1 MSLSIRQWLAEYNI
15 QLTQLKTPG
24 TQTAGIAF
32 RLVQDMHV
40 KSLTTFDICP
50 FAEILEL
57 PWSLAWQEMQP
68 AADLT
73 VELLRVWNRKKPL
86 KRNEGTWLAF
96 QIAYLRALHQILE
109 QENRILRPWLNR
121 ASLLAQLATE
131 PSKQA
136 LSDPQLQGLLKT
148 LRPGRLSD
156 TQAEQALSMLGES
169 FLGQQM
175 NNLAIAWLMANGAE
189 ETEAKLIVQRL
200 VYALPGYLLEAIA
213 FNALPL
219 AQLQKFV
226 RLGNIPST
234 PEALNQLAAS
244 PDNLEVETE
253 RATEFAPAGLTPTA
267 IDLHRESYRAS
278 LLKALGTPV
287 LEEPFALKDLYVPL
301 KGIEINSA
309 KGEKAPSPVDLME
322 WATNQLTD
330 LETIAVIEA
339 PPGAGKTSFCQLF
352 AAKVAQELYPLWMP
366 VSIRLRDASLSRSL
380 AQTLATAFPMGKLTD
395 ADGWLVPP
403 HPPVLLILDGLDEL
417 PRSPQTERHLST
429 FLDQVSQFI
438 AQSTNASLRPRHKIV
453 LTCRSGMLEGAY
465 SSKPLQPRGLS
476 QHFRRIAIQPLDQ
489 EQLKLWF
496 KQWSK
501 LQSKYI
507 AQAFFNFLK
516 LSGVFH
522 FKPEVKDFANFIH
535 QPLMMLLAGILYR
548 DGWLDESIL
557 PLPSSKVKFEIHDR
571 LCRWLLGEP
580 PDTMSAAEKMHL
592 PVREGLAHAC
602 RSPEAIANL
611 LQGRSPETVRQQME
625 VAALNIIQTAE
636 KSIVTTPAEQ
646 MTLPAL
652 YFCPVGSDNRQTTKI
667 EFSHPSLGEYL
678 AGVAIAQQLKILAQ
692 QVQDP
697 YGEVKFAINSPDEVA
712 THLYSLLSFGI
723 VPPLVEEV
731 AIEYLRREEARSRSA
746 FSFEILCDRLYR
758 FYRSYCRA
766 RWLDTG
772 IAHKVRSH
780 NSLNALQIDAAVGLN
795 TFLLLCATHRE
806 ALLDFSPCGDPTIL
820 EQFDP
825 DQLLTLIGRT
835 TVLSPIAFWQRARGS
850 LHQLSLDGA
859 CLHYVMLAEAN
870 FWKSSFFKAELVGAN
885 LTDANLQEANLS
897 WANLTGANLA
907 GANLTAA
914 RLEGANL
921 TGANLCGATLQ
932 LASLTN
938 ACLYQAQLDSATKDY
953 AEKNGALFSLEQY
966 QACQKALA
974 SLEGTRQSEIEES
987 HDGDQT
993 LLLIQHGQGSVVGAT
1008 TTNADMMEGETV
1020 VLE

>member
-15 QLTQLKTPG
+15 QLHQLKTPG
-24 TQTAGIAF
+24 AQTAGIAF
-32 RLVQDMHV
+32 RLVQDMQV

-50 FAEILEL
+50 FAEMLEL
-57 PWSLAWQEMQP
+57 PWGVVQQEMQP
-68 AADLT
+68 IADLT
-73 VELLRVWNRKKPL
+73 VELLRVWSRKKPL

-121 ASLLAQLATE
+121 ASLLAQVPAELN
-131 PSKQA
+131 KQA
-136 LSDPQLQGLLKT
+136 LGDPQLQGLLKT

-156 TQAEQALSMLGES
+156 TQAEQALTMLGES

-189 ETEAKLIVQRL
+189 ETEAKLILQRL

-226 RLGNIPST
+226 RLGNIAST
-234 PEALNQLAAS
+234 PDALGQLAS
-244 PDNLEVETE
+244 NPDNLEIETE
-253 RATEFAPAGLTPTA
+253 RATEFAPAGLTPNV
-267 IDLHRESYRAS
+267 IDLQRECYRAS
-278 LLKALGTPV
+278 LLQALGIPL

-301 KGIEINSA
+301 RGIEINSES
-309 KGEKAPSPVDLME
+309 GEKARSSVDLME
-322 WATNQLTD
+322 WATNQLAD
-330 LETIAVIEA
+330 LESIAVIEA

-352 AAKVAQELYPLWMP
+352 AAKVAQELYPAWMP
-366 VSIRLRDASLSRSL
+366 VSIRLRDASLCRSL
-380 AQTLATAFPMGKLTD
+380 EQTLDTAFPTGQFTS

-403 HPPVLLILDGLDEL
+403 HPPCLLILDGLDEL

-496 KQWSK
+496 KQWSR
-501 LQSKYI
+501 LQSKLI
-507 AQAFFNFLK
+507 AQAYFNFLK
-516 LSGVFH
+516 QSGVFH
-522 FKPEVKDFANFIH
+522 FRPDVKDFANFVH
-535 QPLMMLLAGILYR
+535 QPLIVLLGGILHR
-548 DGWLDESIL
+548 DGWLDDSIL
-557 PLPSSKVKFEIHDR
+557 SLPGSKVKFEIHDR

-580 PDTMSAAEKMHL
+580 ADTMSAAEKMHL

-602 RSPEAIANL
+602 RSPETIANL
-611 LQGRSPETVRQQME
+611 LQGRNVASVRQQME
-625 VAALNIIQTAE
+625 MVALNIIQ
-636 KSIVTTPAEQ
+636 SSEQ
-646 MTLPAL
+646 STETNPQEQITLPAL
-652 YFCPVGSDNRQTTKI
+652 YFRPISSDKQTKI
-667 EFSHPSLGEYL
+667 EFSHRSLGEYL
-678 AGVAIAQQLKILAQ
+678 GALAIAQQLKILAQ
-692 QVQDP
+692 QVQDA
-697 YGEVKFAINSPDEVA
+697 YGEVNFAINSPDDVA
-712 THLYSLLSFGI
+712 FHLYSLLSFGI
-723 VPPLVEEV
+723 IPVEIEEL
-731 AIEYLRREEARSRSA
+731 AIEYLRREEARSPGS
-746 FSFEILCDRLYR
+746 FSLEVLCDRLYR
-758 FYRSYCRA
+758 FYRSYCRG

-795 TFLLLCATHRE
+795 TFLLLCSCHRA
-806 ALLDFSPCGDPTIL
+806 ALIDFSPCGDPTIL
-820 EQFDP
+820 EEFDP

-835 TVLSPIAFWQRARGS
+835 TVLSPIAFWQRSKDS

-859 CLHYVMLAEAN
+859 CLHYAMLAEAN
-870 FWKSSFFKAELVGAN
+870 FWKTSFFKAELVGAN
-885 LTDANLQEANLS
+885 LTAANLQEANLS
-897 WANLTGANLA
+897 WANLTGANLSL
-907 GANLTAA
+907 ANLTAA
-914 RLEGANL
+914 KLEGANL

-938 ACLYQAQLDSATKDY
+938 ACLYQAQLDGATKDY

-974 SLEGTRQSEIEES
+974 GLESSRLSEIEES

-1008 TTNADMMEGETV
+1008 TTNAEMMEGETV
-1020 VLE
+1020 LLE

>member
-24 TQTAGIAF
+24 AQTAGIAF
-32 RLVQDMHV
+32 RLVQDMQV

-57 PWSLAWQEMQP
+57 PSSLAWQEMQP

-73 VELLRVWNRKKPL
+73 VELLRVWSRKKPL

-96 QIAYLRALHQILE
+96 QIAYLRGLHKILE
-109 QENRILRPWLNR
+109 QEDRLLRPWLNR
-121 ASLLAQLATE
+121 ASLLAFLPGE
-131 PSKQA
+131 LNKQA
-136 LSDPQLQGLLKT
+136 LSDPQLQGLIKT

-213 FNALPL
+213 FNAVPL

-226 RLGNIPST
+226 RLGSIPST
-234 PEALNQLAAS
+234 PDAPFQIATP
-244 PDNLEVETE
+244 PDNLEIETE
-253 RATEFAPAGLTPTA
+253 PATEFAPAGLTPTA

-278 LLKALGTPV
+278 LLQALGTPI
-287 LEEPFALKDLYVPL
+287 LEAPFALKDLYVPPR
-301 KGIEINSA
+301 GIEINSES
-309 KGEKAPSPVDLME
+309 GEKPRSSVDLME
-322 WATNQLTD
+322 WATNQLAD
-330 LETIAVIEA
+330 LDSIAVIEA
-339 PPGAGKTSFCQLF
+339 PPGGGKTSFCQLF
-352 AAKVAQELYPLWMP
+352 AAKVAQDLYPAWMP
-366 VSIRLRDASLSRSL
+366 VSIQLQDASLCSTL
-380 AQTLATAFPMGKLTD
+380 EQTLDTAFPIGKFTS

-417 PRSPQTERHLST
+417 PRCPQIERHLFT
-429 FLDQVSQFI
+429 FLNRVEQFLV
-438 AQSTNASLRPRHKIV
+438 QSASASGRPRHKIV
-453 LTCRSGMLEGAY
+453 LTCRSGILEGAY
-465 SSKPLQPRGLS
+465 SSKPLQPKGLS
-476 QHFRRIAIQPLDQ
+476 DRFRRIAIQHLDQ

-496 KQWSK
+496 KQWSR
-501 LQSKYI
+501 LQSKNI

-516 LSGVFH
+516 QSGVFH
-522 FKPEVKDFANFIH
+522 FRQDVKDFANFVH
-535 QPLMMLLAGILYR
+535 QPLMLLLAGILHR
-548 DGWLDESIL
+548 DGWVDESIL
-557 PLPSSKVKFEIHDR
+557 PLPGSKVKFEIHDR

-580 PDTMSAAEKMHL
+580 PDTMSTAEKMHL

-602 RSPEAIANL
+602 HSPEAIANL
-611 LQGRSPETVRQQME
+611 LQGRSPTAVRQQIE
-625 VAALNIIQTAE
+625 VAALKIVQRGE
-636 KSIVTTPAEQ
+636 KSTETTATEQ

-652 YFCPVGSDNRQTTKI
+652 YFRPIISNKQTKI
-667 EFSHPSLGEYL
+667 EFSHRSLGEYL
-678 AGVAIAQQLKILAQ
+678 GALAIAQQLKILAQ
-692 QVQDP
+692 QVQDA

-712 THLYSLLSFGI
+712 FHLYSLLSFGI
-723 VPPLVEEV
+723 IPVEIEEL
-731 AIEYLRREEARSRSA
+731 AIEYLRREEARSRSS
-746 FSFEILCDRLYR
+746 FSLEILCDRLYR
-758 FYRSYCRA
+758 FYRSYCRGK
-766 RWLDTG
+766 WLDTG
-772 IAHKVRSH
+772 IAHKVRSQ

-795 TFLLLCATHRE
+795 TFLLLCACHRA
-806 ALLDFSPCGDPTIL
+806 ALIDFSPCGDQTIP
-820 EQFDP
+820 EEFDP

-835 TVLSPIAFWQRARGS
+835 TVLSPIAFWQRAKDS

-859 CLHYVMLAEAN
+859 CLHYAMLAEAN
-870 FWKSSFFKAELVGAN
+870 FWKTSFFKAELVGAN
-885 LTDANLQEANLS
+885 LVSTNLQEANLS
-897 WANLTGANLA
+897 WANLTNANLA

-914 RLEGANL
+914 KLEGANL
-921 TGANLCGATLQ
+921 TGANLSGATLQ

-938 ACLYQAQLDSATKDY
+938 ACLYQAQLDGATKDY

-974 SLEGTRQSEIEES
+974 GLESTRMTEIEQS

-993 LLLIQHGQGSVVGAT
+993 LLLIEHGQGSVVGST
-1008 TTNADMMEGETV
+1008 TSNANLMQGETV
-1020 VLE
+1020 LLE

>member
-15 QLTQLKTPG
+15 KLNQLKTPG
-24 TQTAGIAF
+24 AQTVGIAF
-32 RLVQDMHV
+32 RLVQDMQV

-57 PWSLAWQEMQP
+57 PWGVVWQEMQP
-68 AADLT
+68 IADLT
-73 VELLRVWNRKKPL
+73 VELLRVWSRKKPL
-86 KRNEGTWLAF
+86 KRNEGTWLVF
-96 QIAYLRALHQILE
+96 QIAYLRGLYKIVE
-109 QENRILRPWLNR
+109 QEDRLGRPWLNR
-121 ASLLAQLATE
+121 ASLLAQVPAELN
-131 PSKQA
+131 KQA

-189 ETEAKLIVQRL
+189 ETEAKLLVQRL

-226 RLGNIPST
+226 RLGSMAST
-234 PEALNQLAAS
+234 PDAPFRLGAD
-244 PDNLEVETE
+244 PDNLEIETE

-267 IDLHRESYRAS
+267 IDLHRECYRAS
-278 LLKALGTPV
+278 LLQALATPI

-301 KGIEINSA
+301 RGIEINTES
-309 KGEKAPSPVDLME
+309 GEKARSSVDLME
-322 WATNQLTD
+322 WATNQLAD
-330 LETIAVIEA
+330 LESIAVIEA
-339 PPGAGKTSFCQLF
+339 PPGAGKTSFCQLW
-352 AAKVAQELYPLWMP
+352 AAKVAQELYPAWMP
-366 VSIRLRDASLSRSL
+366 VSIRLRDAYLSRSL
-380 AQTLATAFPMGKLTD
+380 EQTLDTAFPIGKFTS

-403 HPPVLLILDGLDEL
+403 HPPCLLILDGLDEL
-417 PRSPQTERHLST
+417 PHSPQTERHLST
-429 FLDQVSQFI
+429 FLNRVEQFLI
-438 AQSTNASLRPRHKIV
+438 QSTSASRRPRHKIV
-453 LTCRSGMLEGAY
+453 ITCRSGILEAAY
-465 SSKPLQPRGLS
+465 SSKPLQPHSLS
-476 QHFRRIAIQPLDQ
+476 DRFRRIAIQPLDQ

-496 KQWSK
+496 KQWSR

-507 AQAFFNFLK
+507 AQALFNFLK
-516 LSGVFH
+516 QTGVFH
-522 FKPEVKDFANFIH
+522 FRPDVKDFANFVH
-535 QPLMMLLAGILYR
+535 QPLMLLVGGILHR

-557 PLPSSKVKFEIHDR
+557 PLPGSKVRFEIHDR

-580 PDTMSAAEKMHL
+580 ADTMSAAEKMHL

-611 LQGRSPETVRQQME
+611 LQGRSPAAVRQQME
-625 VAALNIIQTAE
+625 VAALNIIQSSE
-636 KSIVTTPAEQ
+636 KSTETTATEQ

-652 YFCPVGSDNRQTTKI
+652 YFRSISRNQQLTTKI
-667 EFSHPSLGEYL
+667 EFSHRSLGEYL
-678 AGVAIAQQLKILAQ
+678 GAIAIAQQLKILAQ
-692 QVQDP
+692 QVQDA
-697 YGEVKFAINSPDEVA
+697 YGEVNFAINSPDEVA
-712 THLYSLLSFGI
+712 FHLYSLLSFGI
-723 VPPLVEEV
+723 LSVEVEELV
-731 AIEYLRREEARSRSA
+731 IEYLRREEARERTL
-746 FSFEILCDRLYR
+746 FSLEVLCDRLYR
-758 FYRSYCRA
+758 FYRSYCRG
-766 RWLDTG
+766 RWIDTG
-772 IAHKVRSH
+772 IAHKVRSD

-795 TFLLLCATHRE
+795 TFLLLCACHRA
-806 ALLDFSPCGDPTIL
+806 ALIDFSPCGDPTIL
-820 EQFDP
+820 EEFDP

-835 TVLSPIAFWQRARGS
+835 TVLSPIAFWQRAKDS

-859 CLHYVMLAEAN
+859 CLHYAMLAEAN
-870 FWKSSFFKAELVGAN
+870 FWKTSFFKAELVGAN
-885 LTDANLQEANLS
+885 LISTNLQEANLS

-907 GANLTAA
+907 GANLSAA
-914 RLEGANL
+914 KLEGANL
-921 TGANLCGATLQ
+921 TGANLRGATLQ

-974 SLEGTRQSEIEES
+974 GLESTRLSEIEES
-987 HDGDQT
+987 NDGDQT

-1008 TTNADMMEGETV
+1008 TSNADLMEGETV
-1020 VLE
+1020 ILE